1 MRKPIIGIIG
11 KVQPQYGEDIWHRI
25 DEVDE
30 LRYLIVK
37 NGGIAIMLLPTE
49 VTLEFNDND
58 IKDNT
63 ILSDEEKNEL
73 YRQIDLCDGFILQ
86 GGLYSSNYE
95 IEMAKRIIELDKPL
109 IGICAGFN
117 NILRALGTD
126 VIEDQTKSHD
136 IYDKN
141 YRHEVT
147 IIKDTKLYNL
157 VNKDKYN
164 VNSIHSMI
172 ALKEKVEGYARISS
186 ISYDGL
192 VESFELSNKKFVIG
206 IKWHPELMLEDEF
219 TKNLFKDFIKK
230 CKYKGNQDNIV

>member
-1 MRKPIIGIIG
+1 MKKPIIGIIG

-30 LRYLIVK
+30 IRYLIVK
-37 NGGIAIMLLPTE
+37 NGGTAIMLLPTE
-49 VTLEFNDND
+49 STLKFNDND
-58 IKDNT
+58 IKDDT
-63 ILSDEEKNEL
+63 ILSDEEKEEL

-95 IEMAKRIIELDKPL
+95 IEMAKRIIEIDKPL

-126 VIEDQTKSHD
+126 VIEDKTKSHD
-136 IYDKN
+136 KYDKD
-141 YRHEVT
+141 YRHKIS
-147 IIKDTKLYNL
+147 IIKGTKLYDL
-157 VNKDKYN
+157 MNKNEYD

-172 ALKEKVEGYARISS
+172 APKENVENYAKISS

-192 VESFELSNKKFVIG
+192 VESFELDDKKFIIG

-219 TKNLFKDFIKK
+219 PGKLFKEFIKN
-230 CKYKGNQDNIV
+230 C

>member
-1 MRKPIIGIIG
+1 MKKPIIGIIG
-11 KVQPQYGEDIWHRI
+11 KVQPQYEEDLWHEIGEA
-25 DEVDE
+25 DE

-37 NGGIAIMLLPTE
+37 NGGTAIMILPTE
-49 VTLEFNDND
+49 KTLKFNDND
-58 IKDNT
+58 IKDDT
-63 ILSDEEKNEL
+63 CLSDEEKNEL

-95 IEMAKRIIELDKPL
+95 IEIAKKIIELDKPL

-126 VIEDQTKSHD
+126 VIEDKTKSHD
-136 IYDKN
+136 IYNKE
-141 YRHEVT
+141 YRHKISV
-147 IIKDTKLYNL
+147 IKETKLHNL
-157 VNKDKYN
+157 INKDEYF

-172 ALKEKVEGYARISS
+172 APKENVEGYAKISS

-192 VESFELSNKKFVIG
+192 VESFEVSNKKFVIG

-219 TKNLFKDFIKK
+219 TNKLFKEFIENANKK
-230 CKYKGNQDNIV
+230 